1 MKKTKDTSQPL
12 YSITMQLQGNQT
24 GYMEFSDREMAY
36 TYFTMLRTVE
46 VIAGVVIKEIEF
58 GEIV

>member
-1 MKKTKDTSQPL
+1 MKKTKDTTQPL
-12 YSITMQLQGNQT
+12 YSITMQLQGNHT

-58 GEIV
+58 GEIL

>member
-1 MKKTKDTSQPL
+1 MKKTKDTTQTL
-12 YSITMQLQGNQT
+12 YTISMKLQGGHV

-46 VIAGVVIKEIEF
+46 VIAGVLIKEIEF
-58 GEIV
+58 GEIE